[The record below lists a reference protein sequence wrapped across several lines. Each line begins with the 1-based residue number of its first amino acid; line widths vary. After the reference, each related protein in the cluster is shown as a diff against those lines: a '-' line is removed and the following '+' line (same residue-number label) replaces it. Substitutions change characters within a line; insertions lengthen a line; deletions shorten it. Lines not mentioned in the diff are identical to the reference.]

1 MSALAS
7 AAVQDVLSLA
17 CQMKQGDGIEKHN
30 YIPCSTVICT
40 VGGSASGKTL
50 TMFGP
55 TIAGLVTSRAS
66 TNINQVAGNVHSL
79 GLFGDIINGI
89 LSSKHETTSNFNCS
103 ISILEIVNDDVLR
116 DVLGFSED
124 GLSEHGGTK
133 ALRVCHLDNHG
144 AIVSNLHEKSI
155 KSMDQLQQLLENSF
169 KSKSLRR
176 LWNKEGGHGH
186 FIATITV
193 STSKGE
199 CAKVQLVDVASPDR
213 RGMQVASS
221 GSVRKSLSA
230 LRGVLR
236 GIVVKNTSSPIPC
249 RESTLTKLLQ
259 RSLEGGQGG
268 GNGGVSTPRAVVI
281 GTVSPSSAS
290 YNQTL
295 STMDFMTRLLA
306 KTGDTAR
313 SPFPQKAAVQ
323 SVSNERASSGE
334 HDTAQ
339 QHSPKPKSSIA
350 SHSAKLSLK
359 SITADPRQR
368 LAKLMNPAPAVKA
381 KDTTP
386 KVEEANTPTRSISV
400 FSDEGKGPAVNYG
413 GVFDQLDSL
422 MTLDDDGVDRN
433 SYGDEILEG
442 LTPYK
447 TSMPD
452 NEGGSVDSSEGM
464 LSPNPSPFRVKRVN
478 DVGLDKVEEKET
490 PGVQRLLH
498 KPSLESDD
506 APSSG
511 LSRNLFEVSDFAVVG
526 SSRKAPRP
534 VQKANVLRKSH
545 TPVKSRVSK
554 SLPKSLPKRSIQK
567 DQNVS
572 RPNDS
577 AAERSNVPLLNRLL
591 SQDSMSS
598 DEPLVSSRGEEIFF
612 DTSSQQGNNTSPPP
626 VNSVDIP
633 KSPTFDMLES
643 FKNEVDTLVTNLTSP
658 NHNALSK
665 EDDQQLPNNVQVEKR
680 NKTDKT
686 SSLFENELAS
696 LKARV
701 QALTDEKASSE
712 VFLSRIQAIMNE
724 NDCIDT
730 LADVPSLW
738 PVQYLTVEDA
748 IRKRQSLVVN
758 LQSQLEM
765 SHAESEKLSRD
776 LDHAEKKVSELSQ
789 EVKYTQNDLVTAK
802 EAIQSQAQSS
812 SSLESDIKRL
822 KEQLKDLNIKNK
834 TSSIF
839 LGQLDAALGISNT
852 NVSAC
857 DGTQQNNRLDSIESL
872 QTKLLQS
879 LKKLEESMQREQVA
893 KSKAE
898 EFKLELDNQT
908 RISEGSQSRME
919 AKRLETE
926 KLAEEAISAN
936 ETLTNEVA
944 SLRNKL
950 MLIKNEH
957 ETLLATHDSALG
969 NSEQLSNEYDEMKSQ
984 IVERDEEISRLNR
997 SFLTIRDEKTK
1008 LEGQLSSIKT
1018 KTVEVMKERI
1028 EMLRSDYARRLEDV
1042 KAEYSMEK
1050 KDEND
1055 GTSCIKLELSSKETE
1070 NTNLRRR
1077 MEQIE
1082 KSTSLKVQN
1091 AQEKLNQ
1098 VQRELNL
1105 ATQDASTQREE
1116 NKAIQNE
1123 LTQLRSLM
1131 DIAEESVGE
1140 LNRLKDENKQL
1151 NYTIKSHS
1159 QNDHI
1164 SRMSSV
1170 DVPASFEI
1178 KGGRYTHNDSS
1189 GYNDGDHFMHERI
1202 SALMRENEQNNI
1214 SMRTLQVSY
1223 FGK

>member
-1 MSALAS
+1 
-7 AAVQDVLSLA
+7 
-17 CQMKQGDGIEKHN
+17 
-30 YIPCSTVICT
+30 
-40 VGGSASGKTL
+40 
-50 TMFGP
+50 MFGA
-55 TIAGLVTSRAS
+55 TIAGLVSSRVS
-66 TNINQVAGNVHSL
+66 TNDNQVAEDGHDL

-89 LSSKHETTSNFNCS
+89 LSSKHETTPNIQCS
-103 ISILEIVNDDVLR
+103 ISILEIVNDDKLR

-124 GLSEHGGTK
+124 GLNEQGGTK
-133 ALRVCHLDNHG
+133 ALRVCHLDNRG
-144 AIVSNLHEKSI
+144 AIVSNLHEESI
-155 KSMDQLQQLLENSF
+155 KSMDQLHQLLEAKF
-169 KSKSLRR
+169 KSKPLRR

-193 STSKGE
+193 SGSKGE
-199 CAKVQLVDVASPDR
+199 CAKIQLVDVASPDR
-213 RGMQVASS
+213 RGMQVATS

-236 GIVVKNTSSPIPC
+236 GIVVKNTSSPMPY

-268 GNGGVSTPRAVVI
+268 GNDNVSTPRAVVI

-368 LAKLMNPAPAVKA
+368 LAKLMNPAKPIVKA
-381 KDTTP
+381 KDVTP

-400 FSDEGKGPAVNYG
+400 FSEEGKGPAVNYG

-447 TSMPD
+447 ASRPD
-452 NEGGSVDSSEGM
+452 NEGGSVDSSDGM
-464 LSPNPSPFRVKRVN
+464 LSPNPSPFRVKRVDN
-478 DVGLDKVEEKET
+478 VEKAEEKKT
-490 PGVQRLLH
+490 PGIQRLLH

-534 VQKANVLRKSH
+534 VQKANILRKSH
-545 TPVKSRVSK
+545 TPVKSRVPK
-554 SLPKSLPKRSIQK
+554 SLPKSLPKKGIQK

-572 RPNDS
+572 RHNES
-577 AAERSNVPLLNRLL
+577 AHAAERSNVPLLNRLL

-598 DEPLVSSRGEEIFF
+598 DEPLVSSRVEEIFF
-612 DTSSQQGNNTSPPP
+612 DTSSQHGNNTSPPP

-658 NHNALSK
+658 NHNALPK
-665 EDDQQLPNNVQVEKR
+665 EEDQHLPNNVQVEKR

-686 SSLFENELAS
+686 SIVFENELAS
-696 LKARV
+696 LKARI
-701 QALTDEKASSE
+701 QTLTDEKTSSE
-712 VFLSRIQAIMNE
+712 VFLSRIQAMMTDY
-724 NDCIDT
+724 DCIDT

-765 SHAESEKLSRD
+765 SHTESEKLSRD

-957 ETLLATHDSALG
+957 ETLLATHNSALG

-997 SFLTIRDEKTK
+997 SFLALRDEKSK

-1050 KDEND
+1050 KDESD
-1055 GTSCIKLELSSKETE
+1055 GTSRIKLELSSKETE
-1070 NTNLRRR
+1070 NANLRRR
-1077 MEQIE
+1077 IGQIE

-1098 VQRELNL
+1098 VQRELTL
-1105 ATQDASTQREE
+1105 ATQDASTQRGE
-1116 NKAIQNE
+1116 NQAIQNE

-1140 LNRLKDENKQL
+1140 LHRLKQENKQL
-1151 NYTIKSHS
+1151 NETIKSHS

-1170 DVPASFEI
+1170 DVPVSFEI
-1178 KGGRYTHNDSS
+1178 KGGRFTYNDSS

-1214 SMRTLQVSY
+1214 SMRTLQVSCVSARES
-1223 FGK
+1223 